1 MEREFKKIEIDSE
14 LSRYFNKRFN
24 GEIDEIDIISAFKD
38 KKSINRS
45 NLIQKLNL
53 DPKRKT

>member
-1 MEREFKKIEIDSE
+1 M
-14 LSRYFNKRFN
+14 
-24 GEIDEIDIISAFKD
+24 EIDEIDIISAFKD

-53 DPKRKT
+53 DPKKKT